1 MELVECEIVRL
12 SEKKEVLIIE
22 PNTVAAVA
30 MTIIVVLQV
39 LLAALSL
46 KVGPNAL
53 LDFLRPWTVKNLKI
67 WRVSQQIRFITTVTI
82 SIGIL
87 VMAWTIKNNPLLIIL
102 LGAAMMVTNSI
113 FISIET
119 YVLSKKDEYKE

>member
-1 MELVECEIVRL
+1 M
-12 SEKKEVLIIE
+12 IIE

-30 MTIIVVLQV
+30 MTIIAVLQV

-46 KVGPNAL
+46 KVGPNSL
-53 LDFLRPWTVKNLKI
+53 LGLRLPWTMKNMKI
-67 WRVSQQIRFITTVTI
+67 WHASQQIGFITAVTT

-87 VMAWTIKNNPLLIIL
+87 VVAWTIKDNPLLIIL
-102 LGAAMMVTNSI
+102 LGVGMIVANTI
-113 FISIET
+113 FISIQT